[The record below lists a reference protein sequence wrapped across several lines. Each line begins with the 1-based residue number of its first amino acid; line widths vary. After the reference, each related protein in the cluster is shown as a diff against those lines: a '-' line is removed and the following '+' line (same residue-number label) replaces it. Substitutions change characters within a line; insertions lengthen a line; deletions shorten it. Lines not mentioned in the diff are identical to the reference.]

1 MGDHLNVDP
10 TTLQDAASGINAVV
24 GELKGLGIDA
34 TGAEGRG
41 FSELELSGTTIGHPD
56 IKSAFD
62 TFCDRWTWGVR
73 SLVQDANAIAQ
84 ALDLSAGK
92 YYDEDQ
98 YNQNVLKRLVTDGMG
113 NPHLTDDQAD
123 QRSWGDTF
131 GDNPF
136 TQTKNAD
143 YSAESWDKAGESM
156 KETGSALV
164 EEEINTAKDRASFI
178 VPDGD
183 R

>member
-1 MGDHLNVDP
+1 MGDGLNVDP
-10 TTLQDAASGINAVV
+10 ATLQSAANGINTVV

-41 FSELELSGTTIGHPD
+41 FSELEMSGLEIGHPD

-62 TFCDRWTWGVR
+62 TFCERWTWGVR
-73 SLVQDANAIAQ
+73 SLVQDANTIAQ

-92 YYDEDQ
+92 YHDEDQ
-98 YNQNVLKRLVTDGMG
+98 HNQNVLKRLVTDGMG

-131 GDNPF
+131 SDNPINQAMHPDFSEESLDKTLASMKQTGSQALDDAKTIGEGPAAQIVGDN
-136 TQTKNAD
+136 
-143 YSAESWDKAGESM
+143 
-156 KETGSALV
+156 
-164 EEEINTAKDRASFI
+164 
-178 VPDGD
+178 
-183 R
+183 